1 MSKVLKERNRE
12 IMLSKDATKFVVLKT
27 DRKGEVE
34 YRTFDYTPDGHK
46 KAKLLAQ
53 LFRITQR

>member
-12 IMLSKDATKFVVLKT
+12 IMFNKDATKFVVLKT
-27 DRKGEVE
+27 DRKGEVD
-34 YRTFDYTPDGHK
+34 YRTFDYTPAGYK